1 VYCGMVEYVIRM
13 MWGIPHTTIPYNAIS
28 YGMVYDIIL
37 IGYNINWYGIVCVI
51 LGIKS
56 RTKIRG
62 CQLSIIIIHYS
73 W

>member
-37 IGYNINWYGIVCVI
+37 IGMVLYVLLVV
-51 LGIKS
+51 L
-56 RTKIRG
+56 RAEQR
-62 CQLSIIIIHYS
+62 
-73 W
+73 